1 MQVIFGPEHFNPHL
15 TGKPGSYEWWY
26 FDFIDNKNEYSAVI
40 IFLTG
45 NPFSP
50 EYNISVN
57 KNASDSTS
65 KKPNPLD
72 FSALSVNIYLKQ
84 RVVYR
89 TLFEFSKDSFSVID
103 DDNFTKI
110 EIDHSSIILDK
121 KTGVYNIDINY
132 NSGKFGEKLR
142 AEMTFKPLIDLKDQL
157 KIDEGKS
164 KYLHY
169 WMPSSPVCDAELKIV
184 SYKGDRRKKIEL
196 AGFGYSDHNWGF
208 EPMFK
213 GIDDWYWGRVTSND
227 YCLIYYYV
235 AYDETSSE
243 KFSTILLFEKNK
255 LIYSNFDFPFEIRNS
270 RNYWLLKYGGTVMGN
285 SEDLSFKCSSD
296 ELIDNG
302 PFYVRALAEF
312 DVQFKGKKIIQK
324 GIGFSE
330 YISPKRL
337 KSSFLKNFVNLRIK
351 RIS

>member
-26 FDFIDNKNEYSAVI
+26 FDFIDNKNEYSAVV

-50 EYNISVN
+50 EYNISVD
-57 KNASDSTS
+57 KSDPEATS

-72 FSALSVNIYLKQ
+72 FSAISVNIYLKQ

-103 DDNFTKI
+103 DESFTKI
-110 EIDHSSIILDK
+110 VIDSSSILLDK
-121 KTGVYNIDINY
+121 KTGIYNIDINY

-142 AEMTFKPLIDLKDQL
+142 AEMTFKPLLSLKDQL
-157 KIDEGKS
+157 KVDEGKS

-169 WMPSSPVCDAELKIV
+169 WMPSSPVCDAEIKIV

-196 AGFGYSDHNWGF
+196 TGLGYSDHNWGF

-213 GIDDWYWGRVTSND
+213 GIEDWYWGRVISGD
-227 YCLIYYYV
+227 FCLIYYYV
-235 AYDETSSE
+235 VYDKSSSE
-243 KFSTILLFEKNK
+243 KFSKVLLFEKDK
-255 LIYSNFDFPFEIRNS
+255 LVYTHLDFPFEIRNS
-270 RNYWLLKYGGTVMGN
+270 RNYWLLKYAGIVKGN
-285 SEDLSFKCSSD
+285 SEAMRFKCSSN
-296 ELIDNG
+296 ELVDNG

-312 DVQFKGKKIIQK
+312 DVEFNGKKIIEK
-324 GIGFSE
+324 EIGFNE